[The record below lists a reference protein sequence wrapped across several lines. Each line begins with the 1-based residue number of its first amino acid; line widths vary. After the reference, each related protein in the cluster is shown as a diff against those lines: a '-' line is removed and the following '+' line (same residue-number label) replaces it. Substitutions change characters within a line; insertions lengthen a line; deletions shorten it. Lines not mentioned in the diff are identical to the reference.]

1 MMGKSGRKLH
11 GQVGHSGTCNFLL
24 KFLFYSQDFVA
35 DAPAI
40 YIIFVFCPTFLFCGN
55 LSYFLGGRGEERDLE
70 MQTRNIPGKFVI
82 NGFDWLSKEV

>member
-40 YIIFVFCPTFLFCGN
+40 YIIFVFLP
-55 LSYFLGGRGEERDLE
+55 YFLVLR
-70 MQTRNIPGKFVI
+70 KFVLFF
-82 NGFDWLSKEV
+82 GGARRGARFGEADTEYPR